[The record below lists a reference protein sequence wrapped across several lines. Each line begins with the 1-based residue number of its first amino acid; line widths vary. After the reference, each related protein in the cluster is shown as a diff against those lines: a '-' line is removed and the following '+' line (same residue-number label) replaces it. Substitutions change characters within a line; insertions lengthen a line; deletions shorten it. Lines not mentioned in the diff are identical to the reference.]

1 MSMMKSQ
8 TLKFVD
14 FTKTKKSRYLENDF
28 FFLQTKNSLVTREGL
43 PYGKNT
49 FAAQKYFKYS

>member
-1 MSMMKSQ
+1 MMKSQ

-28 FFLQTKNSLVTREGL
+28 FFFK
-43 PYGKNT
+43 
-49 FAAQKYFKYS
+49 QKIP